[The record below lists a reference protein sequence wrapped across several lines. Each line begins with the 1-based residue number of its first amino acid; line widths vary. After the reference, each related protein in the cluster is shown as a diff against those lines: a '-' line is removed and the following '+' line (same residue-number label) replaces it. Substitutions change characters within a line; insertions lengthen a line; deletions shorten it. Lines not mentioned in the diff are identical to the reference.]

1 MATLL
6 HIRSSIFGD
15 SGQSSVLA
23 NDFIT
28 QWHLNHDKAEV
39 ITRDLIS
46 DPLPLLDAELVSAL
60 VSSAESR
67 TEKQQSIVNLANR
80 LLAEVRSADQIL
92 IGVPMY
98 NFGIPV
104 QMKAWF
110 DLLARSGVTFKYT
123 DQGPVGLLED
133 KPVVLIA
140 TRGGQY
146 KDGGYDFQIP
156 FVKQFLGFL
165 GLKDVRTVY
174 AEGLNMGEP
183 TQAESLSAARAELQ
197 S

>member
-1 MATLL
+1 
-6 HIRSSIFGD
+6 
-15 SGQSSVLA
+15 
-23 NDFIT
+23 
-28 QWHLNHDKAEV
+28 
-39 ITRDLIS
+39 
-46 DPLPLLDAELVSAL
+46 
-60 VSSAESR
+60 
-67 TEKQQSIVNLANR
+67 
-80 LLAEVRSADQIL
+80 
-92 IGVPMY
+92 
-98 NFGIPV
+98 
-104 QMKAWF
+104 
-110 DLLARSGVTFKYT
+110 
-123 DQGPVGLLED
+123 
-133 KPVVLIA
+133 VVLIA

>member
-6 HIRSSIFGD
+6 HVRSSIFGD
-15 SGQSSVLA
+15 DGQSSGLA
-23 NDFIT
+23 NEFIA
-28 QWHLNHDKAEV
+28 QWQQTHDKAEI
-39 ITRDLIS
+39 ITRDLVS
-46 DPLPLLDAELVSAL
+46 DPLPQLDANLVSAL
-60 VSSAESR
+60 MSSAESR
-67 TEKQQSIVNLANR
+67 TVQQQSIVDLADR
-80 LLAEVRSADQIL
+80 LLAEVRSADQLL

-123 DQGPVGLLED
+123 EQGPVGLLED

-146 KDGGYDFQIP
+146 RDAGHDFQIP
-156 FVKQFLGFL
+156 FVKQFLGFI
-165 GLKDVRTVY
+165 GLKNVRTVY
-174 AEGLNMGEP
+174 AEGLNMGDGVQ
-183 TQAESLSAARAELQ
+183 TESLAAARAELQ
-197 S
+197 R